1 MALGHVLAA
10 LEESEHAVAAYRT
23 AAKLLPGDHRP
34 LLFMGKELVRP
45 LVRMG
50 ILISTFRHISYL
62 YGVRLTIL
70 TLLIDNISQIRTGN
84 LSLAHH
90 VLQNAI
96 ELQPNDIMALNELG
110 VVYLKQQRLI
120 LCHY

>member
-1 MALGHVLAA
+1 
-10 LEESEHAVAAYRT
+10 
-23 AAKLLPGDHRP
+23 
-34 LLFMGKELVRP
+34 MGKELVRP